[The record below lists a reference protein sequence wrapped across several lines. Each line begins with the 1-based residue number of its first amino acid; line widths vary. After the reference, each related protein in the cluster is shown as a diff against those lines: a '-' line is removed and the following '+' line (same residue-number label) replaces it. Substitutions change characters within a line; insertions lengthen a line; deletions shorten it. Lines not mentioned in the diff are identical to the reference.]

1 MSEEKIWP
9 SLPEVRPPS
18 PLLVPNTPWLTHS
31 RQTFAVTYL
40 FRTSGQVLGVSL
52 SGALL
57 QAVLTNKLR
66 ERITGPGA
74 IEVCISRLRAF
85 PLRLNTDSIFFSHPY
100 RLSRASGTHTPS
112 SFFPAIY
119 NSLIVNRRRH
129 STTIIPELPLN
140 LQRAAVNSYAD
151 ALRVVFICQAAL
163 NVICFLCCIPIQENT
178 LPYVTSVY
186 KLL

>member
-18 PLLVPNTPWLTHS
+18 PLLVPNTPGLTHS

-74 IEVCISRLRAF
+74 IEVCISRLRIF
-85 PLRLNTDSIFFSHPY
+85 SSRLNSDSIFFFIHTDYREHPV
-100 RLSRASGTHTPS
+100 RPLHVLSFLQSITHSSSTVAGTQQLSFPS
-112 SFFPAIY
+112 
-119 NSLIVNRRRH
+119 
-129 STTIIPELPLN
+129 
-140 LQRAAVNSYAD
+140 
-151 ALRVVFICQAAL
+151 
-163 NVICFLCCIPIQENT
+163 FL
-178 LPYVTSVY
+178 
-186 KLL
+186 